1 MSVLELKEQL
11 HLAIDSIED
20 EEFLD
25 ALLTITHSQQSVTQT
40 QSSEEELKTL
50 QEREAG
56 YQSGKTKASPWKE
69 IQEEIKQKYGF

>member
-1 MSVLELKEQL
+1 M
-11 HLAIDSIED
+11 HC
-20 EEFLD
+20 
-25 ALLTITHSQQSVTQT
+25 LLSQQSVTQT

-56 YQSGKTKASPWKE
+56 YRSGKTKASPWKE